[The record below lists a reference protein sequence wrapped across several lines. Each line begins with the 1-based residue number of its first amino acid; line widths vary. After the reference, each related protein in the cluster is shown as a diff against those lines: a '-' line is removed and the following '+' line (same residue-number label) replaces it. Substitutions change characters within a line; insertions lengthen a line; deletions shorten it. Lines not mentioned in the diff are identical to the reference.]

1 MKFKLG
7 GSGIGS
13 RAFSTRAVVKILL
26 AVIAISPL
34 AWWGYS
40 KWKAGQNPGEDYIV
54 AEVQRG
60 DIEDKVTATG
70 VLQPRDFVD
79 VGAQVS
85 GQLSRIHVE
94 VGSEVKVGDLLAE
107 IDAEVSAARVEAS
120 QAQLRAQRATL
131 AEREVNFVKAQRDFQ
146 RQKNLMTEDA
156 TTEEAMQNADTAQRA
171 AALQIEALKAQI
183 DQLQAGIRVEQ
194 TNLKF
199 SRIVSPMAGTVVSI
213 TAKRGQTLNANQ
225 SAPNLMRVADLSV
238 MTVQA
243 QVSEADVG
251 RLRSGM
257 KVYFTTLGG
266 KNRRWYGE
274 LRKIDPTP
282 TVTNNVVLYNALFD
296 VPNSN
301 GQLMTQMTAQVMFIV
316 NEVSDVLFV
325 PVSALTFEQGDRKKS
340 NKAETSNQPRKATVK
355 VMKAKGETE
364 VREVTVGMSTRIQA
378 EVLSGLVE
386 GEKVVA
392 GVRAADKPAANSA
405 ANSRDGQARN
415 SGGMPGGMGMQPG
428 GLGGGVGGGRR

>member
-1 MKFKLG
+1 MDFKSD
-7 GSGIGS
+7 GSGARP
-13 RAFSTRAVVKILL
+13 RASQFRTAVKILL
-26 AVIAISPL
+26 VVAVISCL

-40 KWKAGQNPGEDYIV
+40 RWKAGQNQNVEHII

-131 AEREVNFVKAQRDFQ
+131 AEREINLVKAQRDFQ
-146 RQKNLMTEDA
+146 RQKNLMAEDA
-156 TTEEAMQNADTAQRA
+156 TTEEAMQNADTAQRTA
-171 AALQIEALKAQI
+171 AFQIEALKAQI

-213 TAKRGQTLNANQ
+213 TARRGQTLNANQ

-316 NEVSDVLFV
+316 NEVSEVLFV
-325 PVSALTFEQGDRKKS
+325 PVSALTFEQGERNKGRKSK
-340 NKAETSNQPRKATVK
+340 NAEASTQPRKATVK
-355 VMKAKGETE
+355 VMKANDEIE
-364 VREVTVGMSTRIQA
+364 VREVTVGVGNRIHA
-378 EVLSGLVE
+378 EILSGLAE
-386 GEKVVA
+386 GEKVIA
-392 GVRAADKPAANSA
+392 GARSPDKPAAS
-405 ANSRDGQARN
+405 SRDGQGRN
-415 SGGMPGGMGMQPG
+415 SGAVSGGMGMQPG
-428 GLGGGVGGGRR
+428 GPGGAGGPGGRR